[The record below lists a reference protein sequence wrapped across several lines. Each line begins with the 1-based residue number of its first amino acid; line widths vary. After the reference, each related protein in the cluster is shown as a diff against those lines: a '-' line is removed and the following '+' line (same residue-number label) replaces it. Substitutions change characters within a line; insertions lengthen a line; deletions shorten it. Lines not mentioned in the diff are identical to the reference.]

1 MAAKKE
7 INNTI
12 KELKVHKIEIA
23 CGNMQK
29 AISLLQQYSPNR
41 YAYTVPAQGG

>member
-12 KELKVHKIEIA
+12 KKLAVIVQYFGLA
-23 CGNMQK
+23 FSSPL
-29 AISLLQQYSPNR
+29 AI
-41 YAYTVPAQGG
+41 